1 MKIGFTCSTFDL
13 LHAGHIQMLR
23 EAKSQCDYLYV
34 GLQTDPSIS
43 RIEKKKPVQDVS
55 ERYIQVKAVQ
65 YVDEVIPYTTEG
77 ELIELIS
84 LIQPDVRIIGEEYR
98 DIDFTGKDYCIENY
112 IELYYNKRQHG
123 FSTTNLRSRLAN
135 A

>member
-43 RIEKKKPVQDVS
+43 RIEKNKPVQSVS
-55 ERYIQVKAVQ
+55 ERYVQVKAVQ
-65 YVDEVIPYTTEG
+65 YVDEVIPYTTEEELL
-77 ELIELIS
+77 ELIA

-98 DIDFTGKDYCIENY
+98 NKDFTGKDYCTENY
-112 IELYYNKRQHG
+112 IELYYNKRAHG

>member
-98 DIDFTGKDYCIENY
+98 DIDFTGKAYCIENY